1 MSASHLPA
9 LSSIQMND
17 NTNWQ
22 SLIIP
27 LLQTAS
33 GIRTYLALRMWESY
47 VLFWL
52 ASSQNCRNDL
62 RFPFVQYYTTL
73 LSDCQ
78 LIITWL
84 VHILFCG
91 NQQAFTQYT
100 VILGALR
107 YFLVQFTYRET
118 TNICLIPAYCSS
130 AFIFLYCSR
139 VIRLPAYRMKIL
151 SICPV
156 FLVIHIYMLY

>member
-1 MSASHLPA
+1 MCTLASLGWLSCMAASTLPA
-9 LSSIQMND
+9 LESIQMTI
-17 NTNWQ
+17 NTSSP
-22 SLIIP
+22 SLYCP

-33 GIRTYLALRMWESY
+33 GIRTYLALCMWESY

-100 VILGALR
+100 VILGALGYDLVYCCLYSHSR
-107 YFLVQFTYRET
+107 LYFFSKKNYLR
-118 TNICLIPAYCSS
+118 
-130 AFIFLYCSR
+130 FIYT
-139 VIRLPAYRMKIL
+139 IRLF
-151 SICPV
+151 V
-156 FLVIHIYMLY
+156 